1 MNKILVILN
10 IECELF
16 YQIFDGK
23 VMSNLRVKTINHN
36 LGVVISEILDDKDLI
51 SSGNIGVILIDD
63 NVQTLTVLKKYLHSN
78 HSILK
83 VFDNY
88 VQAISGNSLENYT
101 SWCIV
106 DSLTEQIRAYSLDE
120 KPKTVSKTL
129 NKTSTKNHF
138 FNKVIDKTFTGNKP
152 NISKKERNEL
162 SERWI
167 EKLNQTKQLS
177 GSIIIDGQDEFLNVD
192 YKEFTKWI
200 IGDFSEDIMRKIPN
214 KTVVFIFGEFLNN
227 SIFKGRL
234 KEYYNKLE
242 FKSELEA
249 AEFIINGAIRLCE
262 NEADKEI
269 RAIKAKDE
277 ECKCYTEP
285 ELNELYKGHNIRFFI
300 ADAKALKDLYGFK
313 TSVDVEE
320 NKKKVE
326 KEIPDII
333 GERLKINEATKSKLI
348 ENARKR
354 CVDVAFVEAEIKK
367 ILVFNNEKHEETR
380 TAKRKE
386 ILAIINTYVKNKKIT
401 APSEKV
407 EKAIL
412 KKVGDVVNTEGFN
425 IDKEQLI
432 KKQLSDFEIFFTNY
446 RNNLS
451 AITIDKLPAGI
462 ESVEEGKALIK
473 TIYPPIPWGII
484 ASVLLVLVVIG
495 FGVMQF
501 IPIPPKDGPKPS
513 GGDTTIIVPPIP
525 PNGGNK
531 FLGTNYSTNPEILEK
546 ALREVHSTSNRS
558 KIAAEIADKIL
569 KDLNNWKIQSEVI
582 TSIAGNETIQNK
594 DLRGITDIIIGD
606 RAANPQTI
614 KSIKI
619 KSVDKKNQT
628 IQITLRRKI

>member
-242 FKSELEA
+242 FKSEEKA
-249 AEFIINGAIRLCE
+249 AEFIINGAFHLCKD
-262 NEADKEI
+262 EADKEI

-313 TSVDVEE
+313 TDNRGAEEAVREEIVKTIGDRLEVD
-320 NKKKVE
+320 KT
-326 KEIPDII
+326 
-333 GERLKINEATKSKLI
+333 TKDKLI
-348 ENARKR
+348 ASAKKT
-354 CVDVAFVEAEIKK
+354 CISVSFVEAEIEKK
-367 ILVFNNEKHEETR
+367 CEENIKIFKEKVILD
-380 TAKRKE
+380 
-386 ILAIINTYVKNKKIT
+386 IAIITNRHKKDKSIFT
-401 APSEKV
+401 SSK
-407 EKAIL
+407 KLKQNIL
-412 KKVGDVVNTEGFN
+412 KEVERINTKGLG
-425 IDKEQLI
+425 IDKEKTVQS
-432 KKQLSDFEIFFTNY
+432 QLSALDDFYSIYKGNPD
-446 RNNLS
+446 
-451 AITIDKLPAGI
+451 AITVDKLPKGI
-462 ESVEEGKALIK
+462 QSIKDGKALIK
-473 TIYPPIPWGII
+473 GIGDEITTRRI
-484 ASVLLVLVVIG
+484 AFSILGFVALVIIV
-495 FGVMQF
+495 FGISQF
-501 IPIPPKDGPKPS
+501 IPNENDEDSLPTPLPIPTSVQKILNQKTFSKSSLQNTINVLLNLPINDEINRTKIEEHLKNKIGNKSVLILIQHANSNMTSDEKLLFYDFIEEVAADGA
-513 GGDTTIIVPPIP
+513 GGSLKLINSLTIESVGKTEIIV
-525 PNGGNK
+525 
-531 FLGTNYSTNPEILEK
+531 TEK
-546 ALREVHSTSNRS
+546 ER
-558 KIAAEIADKIL
+558 
-569 KDLNNWKIQSEVI
+569 
-582 TSIAGNETIQNK
+582 
-594 DLRGITDIIIGD
+594 
-606 RAANPQTI
+606 
-614 KSIKI
+614 
-619 KSVDKKNQT
+619 
-628 IQITLRRKI
+628 